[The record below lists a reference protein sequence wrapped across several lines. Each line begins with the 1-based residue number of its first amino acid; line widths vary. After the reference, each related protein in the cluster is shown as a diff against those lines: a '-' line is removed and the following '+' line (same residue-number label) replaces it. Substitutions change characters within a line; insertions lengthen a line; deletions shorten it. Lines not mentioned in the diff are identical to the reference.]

1 MRHRVRRGA
10 IAMLRKLIFAAAIV
24 VVSTGWAQAQ
34 YSGPYAYQETGGTNF
49 NLFPD
54 YEGKRSY
61 GDVQRDRVIEEQYR
75 ATVNARIPDKKPSND
90 PWKTIRPAATATPA
104 QPASDRHRPM

>member
-1 MRHRVRRGA
+1 
-10 IAMLRKLIFAAAIV
+10 MLRKLIFAAAITIARRDGRRR
-24 VVSTGWAQAQ
+24 SIPGLMPTRT
-34 YSGPYAYQETGGTNF
+34 SGGTNF
-49 NLFPD
+49 NIFPD

-90 PWKTIRPAATATPA
+90 PWKTIRPAAAVAPT
-104 QPASDRHRPM
+104 QPAYDRHRPM